1 MTPILGQNYFWK
13 MKDCGMK
20 KIIILLA
27 LFPLFLTP
35 GVCPA
40 QYKSVIEPAPFKEG
54 VRSGIISSPRL
65 REVSGL
71 AVSRKNSGVLWV
83 LNDGGNQASVFAISP
98 KGGIL
103 KEYLVDGA
111 ENTDWED
118 LAGFRLKQKDYLLIA
133 DVGDNWSRRSFCT
146 LYCIKEPDPDLNPSS
161 DQSHT
166 PDHVALEWE
175 MHFKYEDGALDCEA
189 AAVDTANKRILLL
202 SKRKAVQVLYELP
215 LERPSG
221 TQMYTARAVAKV
233 SNIPAPTPEDRR
245 ERFGRYRSQPT
256 AMDITD
262 DGNKLFILT
271 YKQAYLYTRKKNQT
285 WDTAFLTPPKQISLP
300 DPSLIMIQREALGL
314 DHGTGDIF
322 ITSEKAFAPIYRVV
336 PKK

>member
-1 MTPILGQNYFWK
+1 
-13 MKDCGMK
+13 MKDSGMK
-20 KIIILLA
+20 KIIILLV

-40 QYKSVIEPAPFKEG
+40 QYKSLIEPAPFKEG

-71 AVSRKNSGVLWV
+71 AVSRKNSRVLWV
-83 LNDGGNQASVFAISP
+83 LNDSGNHASVFAISP
-98 KGGIL
+98 KGAIL

-111 ENTDWED
+111 ENIDWED
-118 LAGFRLKQKDYLLIA
+118 LAGFRLNQQDYLLIA

-175 MHFKYEDGALDCEA
+175 MRFKYEDGALDCEA
-189 AAVDTANKRILLL
+189 VAVDTANKRILLL
-202 SKRKAVQVLYELP
+202 SKRKAVPVLYELP
-215 LERPSG
+215 MERPSG
-221 TQMYTARAVAKV
+221 TQMNTARAVAKV

-262 DGNKLFILT
+262 DGKKLFILT
-271 YKQAYLYTRKKNQT
+271 YKDAYVYTRASGQT
-285 WDTAFLTPPKQISLP
+285 WDAAFLNPPRRIFLP
-300 DPSLIMIQREALGL
+300 NPSLIMIQRESLGL
-314 DHGTGDIF
+314 NHATGTLF
-322 ITSEKAFAPIYRVV
+322 VTSEKAFAPIYRID
-336 PKK
+336 PLK